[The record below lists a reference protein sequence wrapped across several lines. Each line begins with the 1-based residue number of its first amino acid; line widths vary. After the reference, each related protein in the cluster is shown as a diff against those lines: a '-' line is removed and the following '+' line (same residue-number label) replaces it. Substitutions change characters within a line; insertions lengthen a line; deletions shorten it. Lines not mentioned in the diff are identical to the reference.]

1 MSADAEIEDE
11 PDAASAPGADDA
23 DEATETELLAR
34 IETLEGEVERLQTE
48 LSSARRTSYRRSAIG
63 LAVLGGL
70 ALAGAG
76 AFPGV
81 RTVLLALGGTGL
93 FGAVLTYYL
102 TPERFVGASVAGGV
116 YAALASNLETI
127 TTGLELSDDAV
138 YVPVDGDPAVRL
150 YVPEQPPGVVGVPD
164 PEPLR
169 NTFVVTPE
177 HRGLSLRPTGGSL
190 YAEFDEAAAAV
201 PRAPGELA
209 AAAGEALV
217 EQFELV
223 DAADPDVDAAGRATL
238 RVTDSAYGPVDR
250 LDHPVA
256 SFVATTFA
264 AVLEEPV
271 ALEVTDDDTTAYL
284 VTCRWN
290 LDELSG

>member
-1 MSADAEIEDE
+1 MSADAEIENE

-116 YAALASNLETI
+116 YAALASNLEAI
-127 TTGLELSDDAV
+127 TTELELSDDAV

-190 YAEFDEAAAAV
+190 YAEFDEAAAA
-201 PRAPGELA
+201 
-209 AAAGEALV
+209 GEALV

-223 DAADPDVDAAGRATL
+223 DAADHDVDAAGRATL

-250 LDHPVA
+250 LDHPVV

>member
-116 YAALASNLETI
+116 YAALASNLEAI
-127 TTGLELSDDAV
+127 TTELELSDDAV

-164 PEPLR
+164 PEPLQ

-190 YAEFDEAAAAV
+190 YAEFDE
-201 PRAPGELA
+201 A